1 MTRYA
6 IRHVV
11 SALILLV
18 AFASQVTWALA
29 GTTGGLSGSVVDA
42 DSGAPV
48 AGADVTIASPSQTAT
63 RTTDAAGRFVYLV
76 LPPDTYTVTV
86 TKNGYQSIS
95 VPGQVVFADTVQT
108 VSVRLL
114 KALRTIAHVS
124 AIGAGSLVKSG
135 TTSDV
140 YSVNASAQKAAS
152 ALGGGGSLNSAYSAV
167 ASVPGAYVPANQT
180 GYFQTVSI
188 RGGDYDQVGYEFDGV
203 PVN

>member
-11 SALILLV
+11 IALILLV
-18 AFASQVTWALA
+18 AFASQGTWALA

-48 AGADVTIASPSQTAT
+48 AGADVTVASPSQTAT

-76 LPPDTYTVTV
+76 LPPDTYTVTI

-108 VSVRLL
+108 RID
-114 KALRTIAHVS
+114 TS
-124 AIGAGSLVKSG
+124 A
-135 TTSDV
+135 
-140 YSVNASAQKAAS
+140 
-152 ALGGGGSLNSAYSAV
+152 
-167 ASVPGAYVPANQT
+167 
-180 GYFQTVSI
+180 
-188 RGGDYDQVGYEFDGV
+188 
-203 PVN
+203 